1 MHIDYLI
8 EAEREKAVR
17 LGHTASKKYMQQIR
31 QYGFFT
37 VSIEHEENAVVNGI
51 SIVLHG
57 PPMKEKRP
65 PLFHNHDYYEMVYVY
80 RGGCVN
86 TFRDRE
92 AILSQG
98 DVLLMNPN
106 VLHSIHTVRDEDCV
120 FNIMLSRSLF
130 EESML
135 LLLSDNKLLSNFIVS
150 YLYQIN
156 TSQEFLYFPAR
167 KNEQVDDI
175 MTSLIY
181 EFVDRGPLGSASVV
195 QHLLAVLFAL
205 LARIHAE
212 ENQINAEMQPAL
224 SPLLD
229 IISYINQNSQTVSL
243 SVLEEKYS
251 YSAGYISRMIKQHCG
266 QSFTQLVQNA
276 KLQSAREI
284 LKNTDMSIVQAAEE
298 AGFQDSQYFSR
309 IFKKKFG
316 LTPNQYRKFCREQA
330 QDALRTER

>member
-1 MHIDYLI
+1 MQIDYLI
-8 EAEREKAVR
+8 ESEREKAVR
-17 LGHTASKKYMQQIR
+17 LGHTASKKYIQQI
-31 QYGFFT
+31 QKYGFFT
-37 VSIEHEENAVVNGI
+37 VSIEHEENAVINGI

-57 PPMKEKRP
+57 PPMKQKRP

-86 TFRDRE
+86 NFRDQE
-92 AILSQG
+92 VILSQG

-106 VLHSIHTVRDEDCV
+106 VLHSIHTLREEDCV

-156 TSQEFLYFPAR
+156 TSQEFLYFPSP

-175 MTSLIY
+175 VTNLIY
-181 EFVDRGPLGSASVV
+181 EFSDRGPAGSASVV
-195 QHLLAVLFAL
+195 QHLLAVLFSL
-205 LARIHAE
+205 LARIYAE
-212 ENQINAEMQPAL
+212 QNQIHTDMHTKL

-229 IISYINQNSQTVSL
+229 IISYINQNSRTVSL
-243 SVLEEKYS
+243 AVLEEKFS
-251 YSAGYISRMIKQHCG
+251 YSAGYISRLIKQHCG

-276 KLQSAREI
+276 KLQRAREI
-284 LKNTDMSIVQAAEE
+284 LKNTGTSVVQVAEE

-309 IFKKKFG
+309 LFKEKFG
-316 LTPNQYRKFCREQA
+316 LTPSQYRKLCQEQA
-330 QDALRTER
+330 